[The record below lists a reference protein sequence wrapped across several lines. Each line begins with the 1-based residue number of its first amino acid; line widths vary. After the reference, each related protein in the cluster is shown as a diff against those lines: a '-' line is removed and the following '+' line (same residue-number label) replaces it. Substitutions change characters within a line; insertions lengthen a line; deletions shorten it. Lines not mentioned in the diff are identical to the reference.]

1 MPRPPS
7 DRVEEGFQIWSTEG
21 ERNFTRTAELMG
33 VPASTVGYWANAY
46 KWNEQ
51 YLSLVQPDG
60 ELLAGVA
67 RSEMRAALPAVVIRL
82 RSIVEGRTPVL
93 RGGCA
98 ACRLGS

>member
-21 ERNFTRTAELMG
+21 ERNDTRTAELMG

-67 RSEMRAALPAVVIRL
+67 RSEIRGVTGGRHPPAVDR
-82 RSIVEGRTPVL
+82 GRTHAGL
-93 RGGCA
+93 
-98 ACRLGS
+98 